1 MNGEEKQAKLNK
13 YAEIKVYKNR
23 NELYRLL
30 GKEVNVVID
39 RPIGSKHPNYDDMV
53 YPVNYGYVPNIY
65 SGDGEEQDAY
75 VLGVDKPLQK
85 FRGKVIAIIQ
95 RNNDNEDK
103 LVVCAKEDTFTEE
116 QIAEQVQF
124 QEKYFDGQIIMAQ
137 VNLYN

>member
-1 MNGEEKQAKLNK
+1 MAVIEGRQ
-13 YAEIKVYKNR
+13 NR

-39 RPIGSKHPNYDDMV
+39 RPLGSKHPNYDDMV

-124 QEKYFDGQIIMAQ
+124 QEKYFDSQIIMAQ

>member
-1 MNGEEKQAKLNK
+1 MAVIEGRQ
-13 YAEIKVYKNR
+13 NR

-39 RPIGSKHPNYDDMV
+39 RPLGSKHPNYDDMV

-124 QEKYFDGQIIMAQ
+124 QEKYFDSQIIMAQ
-137 VNLYN
+137 VNL